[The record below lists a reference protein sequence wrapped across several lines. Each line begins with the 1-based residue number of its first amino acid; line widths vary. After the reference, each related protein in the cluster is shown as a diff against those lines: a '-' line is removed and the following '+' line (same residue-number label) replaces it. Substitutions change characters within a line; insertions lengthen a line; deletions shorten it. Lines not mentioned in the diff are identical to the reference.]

1 MSWKTSFI
9 DKIHNIK
16 INVFNLFFSNRD
28 KIFRFSLL
36 WWFSFVI
43 VFLLNYIFLNY
54 LDFTYNLSYL
64 SSLIIITFFNF
75 FMSLKKIFR
84 LDYHNNIL
92 IKYIFALVSISI
104 LNYISW
110 KFLLF
115 LFGENR
121 FYYIIFFV
129 TLFFFFVKFFVYNK
143 FVFIKK

>member
-1 MSWKTSFI
+1 MSWRISFI
-9 DKIHNIK
+9 DKIYNFK
-16 INVFNLFFSNRD
+16 INIFNLFFSNRD
-28 KIFRFSLL
+28 KILRFSLL
-36 WWFSFVI
+36 WWFSFFI
-43 VFLLNYIFLNY
+43 VFLLNYAFLNY

-84 LDYHNNIL
+84 LDYNHNIL
-92 IKYIFALVSISI
+92 IKYVFVLFSISV
-104 LNYISW
+104 LNYISG